1 MIDKI
6 EKAFYEFNTVVNV
19 ECVKP
24 DITSSVV
31 HLQYSGTESYQNL
44 EAYLSERRFNLQKLN
59 LDDCTD
65 STNLKRAWLFDRVI
79 IHACLYPHSRTADVT
94 FFIVSNDA
102 LLHLDIETVVMQYR
116 KHLADKVK

>member
-6 EKAFYEFNTVVNV
+6 EKAFYEFNTAVNV

-24 DITSSVV
+24 DITSPVV
-31 HLQYSGTESYQNL
+31 HLQYSGTESYSNL

-65 STNLKRAWLFDRVI
+65 STNLKEPG
-79 IHACLYPHSRTADVT
+79 CL
-94 FFIVSNDA
+94 IV
-102 LLHLDIETVVMQYR
+102 
-116 KHLADKVK
+116 